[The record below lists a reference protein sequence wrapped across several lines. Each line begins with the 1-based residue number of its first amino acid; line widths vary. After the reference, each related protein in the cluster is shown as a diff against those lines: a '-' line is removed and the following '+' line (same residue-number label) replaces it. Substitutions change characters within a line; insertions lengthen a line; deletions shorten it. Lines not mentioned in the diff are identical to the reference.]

1 MLRRSVTGSPPY
13 PLINS
18 PMFNAWAI
26 AVERGEKRLIL
37 TKHFDV
43 FLDKRLVLCMKEST
57 DFPLV
62 FTIRKRTQFSSP
74 WYHRVFFVSNHISTK
89 CGPRTRNVARNVAH
103 YAARYVLCRNSDNH
117 AAFQPGRQIL
127 HVPNFNTSFKTH
139 CKFSTCNICLSN
151 WKA

>member
-1 MLRRSVTGSPPY
+1 MLRRSVAGSPPY

-62 FTIRKRTQFSSP
+62 FTIRKRIQFSSP
-74 WYHRVFFVSNHISTK
+74 WYNSVCKLIIFICSYFGEENGSK
-89 CGPRTRNVARNVAH
+89 ARN
-103 YAARYVLCRNSDNH
+103 LCRSSYLCRS
-117 AAFQPGRQIL
+117 PRWGVVIL
-127 HVPNFNTSFKTH
+127 IRIVPYLSPSVLKWIHV
-139 CKFSTCNICLSN
+139 
-151 WKA
+151 